1 MALAN
6 YSDLKTSIA
15 NWLNRSDLT
24 SEIAEDFI
32 VLAEKDFNSKLRIR
46 KMNATNSSFTI
57 NAETVALPTG
67 FLQVRDFY
75 ILQGGV
81 KYPLH
86 YITPAQMDQIRGG
99 STSGMPET
107 FTILGDNFRFA
118 PTPSSSYT
126 GVLNYYKEFDPLT
139 TSNTTNY
146 ILTNHPA
153 IYLYGSLY
161 HAANFLGG
169 VEPRQVQQ
177 WQQMYATALER
188 LERNDRE
195 DQYGNAPLQQ
205 RSDVTVAGSFNDRYV
220 AVTNNNQ

>member
-1 MALAN
+1 MALNN
-6 YSDLKTSIA
+6 YSTLKTSIA

-24 SEIAEDFI
+24 SEISGDFI

-46 KMNATNSSFTI
+46 KMITQATITVD
-57 NAETVALPTG
+57 AETEALPSG

-75 ILQGGV
+75 ILNGGT
-81 KYPLH
+81 KYALKF
-86 YITPAQMDQIRGG
+86 ITPAQMDQIKG
-99 STSGMPET
+99 SSMTGQPST
-107 FTILGDNFRFA
+107 YTILGDNFRFS
-118 PTPSSSYT
+118 PVSDSTYT
-126 GVLNYYKEFDPLT
+126 AYLNYYKEFDPLSN
-139 TSNTTNY
+139 SNTTNY

-169 VEPRQVQQ
+169 IEPNQAAQ
-177 WQQMYATALER
+177 WEKMYQTALER

-205 RSDVTVAGSFNDRYV
+205 RSDVTVAGRF
-220 AVTNNNQ
+220 ANNNKITYNNS

>member
-1 MALAN
+1 MALSN
-6 YSDLKTSIA
+6 YTELKASIA

-24 SEIAEDFI
+24 SEISEDFI

-46 KMNATNSSFTI
+46 KMNATDSSFTI

-75 ILQGGV
+75 ILQGGT
-81 KYPLH
+81 KYALK
-86 YITPAQMDQIRGG
+86 YITPAQMDQIKG
-99 STSGMPET
+99 SSVSGLPST

-118 PTPSSSYT
+118 PTPAESYT
-126 GVLNYYKEFDPLT
+126 GVINYYKEFDPLSS
-139 TSNTTNY
+139 SNATNY
-146 ILTNHPA
+146 ILTNHPS

-169 VEPRQVQQ
+169 IEPRQVQQ
-177 WQQMYATALER
+177 WQQQYATALER

-205 RSDVTVAGSFNDRYV
+205 RGDVTVAGSFNDRFV